1 MTAPDSPIFRFEAGR
16 LWYRSHRST
25 PREMQVVRALFIAE
39 PWTGATPTSA
49 ELVEQI
55 DTALKEMEKV

>member
-1 MTAPDSPIFRFEAGR
+1 MTIFRYSEGQ
-16 LWYRSHRST
+16 LWYRSHRSSI
-25 PREMQVVRALFIAE
+25 REMQVVRARFIAE

-55 DTALKEMEKV
+55 DTALKEMETME